1 MPTRTAIV
9 CCPPRAQAPVGGPLV
24 FVDWR
29 RARAPRGRAHTPRCD
44 ALIVRCRESER
55 PPPSGGGR
63 TLDEFGSASAA
74 DLEDLVAALR
84 AGALQRRL
92 AVLHRDP
99 LRVLDFDLHLVLD
112 AVGFGH
118 GAGSSSVQRGGTGTL
133 VPHPHLTFNARV
145 TDASDPSLLLI
156 SDGPSRR

>member
-1 MPTRTAIV
+1 MSSPLAGALMTTFFAPASMCAFALSASVKIPVDSRTMSTPIA
-9 CCPPRAQAPVGGPLV
+9 PHGRAAGGPLV
-24 FVDWR
+24 CGHWR
-29 RARAPRGRAHTPRCD
+29 RARAPPWRAPTPRCD

-118 GAGSSSVQRGGTGTL
+118 GAGSSSV
-133 VPHPHLTFNARV
+133 
-145 TDASDPSLLLI
+145 
-156 SDGPSRR
+156 